1 MIRENLNQWDF
12 VVAAYVVG
20 IAGTLA
26 MAVWAWQTM
35 RSAEKR
41 RDKVRGKV
49 RDKVTRK

>member
-12 VVAAYVVG
+12 VIGAYVVG

-35 RSAEKR
+35 RAAEKR
-41 RDKVRGKV
+41 RDKVREKV
-49 RDKVTRK
+49 KRK